1 MRSLARIAVATV
13 VGAAV
18 LALAALWLITQPTLT
33 SSAAAPLPARADPA
47 RLERHVRMLAETLH
61 PRDHRHGENL
71 DRAAVYVFG
80 ELVRAGARVREQA
93 YEVDGRRVKN
103 VVAELGPDAGER
115 IVVGAHYDAFGPL
128 PGADDNASGVAG
140 LMALARLL
148 GQAKLATRVD
158 LVAYTLEEPPY
169 FKTEYMGSYVHAQS
183 LRKEGVAL
191 RAMISLEM
199 IGYFSDADGSQDYP
213 SSVLGWFYP
222 SQGNFIGVVSNLG
235 SASLMRRI
243 KRAMTAAT
251 DLPVESLA
259 GPSFMMGIDWSDQ
272 VNYWNAGYD
281 AVMVTDTAFLR
292 NRNYHTERDTA
303 DRLDYVRMAKV
314 VQAVHGAV
322 MELAK

>member
-1 MRSLARIAVATV
+1 MAVAL
-13 VGAAV
+13 GLAPP
-18 LALAALWLITQPTLT
+18 ALA
-33 SSAAAPLPARADPA
+33 DPE
-47 RLERHVRMLAETLH
+47 RLERDVRTISVTFS
-61 PRDHRHGENL
+61 PRDFRNVDNL
-71 DRAAVYVFG
+71 DRIAAY
-80 ELVRAGARVREQA
+80 VREA
-93 YEVDGRRVKN
+93 FVAAGGRVSEQPFTANGRTYRN
-103 VVAELGPDAGER
+103 VIASFGREAGER

-140 LMALARLL
+140 LLELARML
-148 GQAKLATRVD
+148 GQAKLPTRVD

-169 FKTEYMGSYVHAQS
+169 FKTESMGSYVHAQS
-183 LRKEGVAL
+183 LRKAGVAL

-199 IGYFSDADGSQDYP
+199 IGYFSDADGSQSYP
-213 SSVLGWFYP
+213 NSVLGWFYP
-222 SQGNFIGVVSNLG
+222 SKGNFIGVVSNFG

-243 KRAMTAAT
+243 KRAMAAAT

-259 GPSFMMGIDWSDQ
+259 GPAFMMGIDWSDQ

-303 DRLDYVRMAKV
+303 DRLDYVRMGKV

-322 MELAK
+322 LELAK